1 MSLRSGQVKSHASVS
16 HGEAASDSD
25 GEQQPCTSLPQKRRR
40 RRTADTDDYV
50 YSQHSDPE
58 EKKLEKRRAKNRR
71 TARASRERKQAELQ
85 QMRSDLAARAD
96 EVKRLRDVIAAK
108 DRQIAQL
115 AAASSPDRG
124 ARPPSGGESTKR
136 GASES
141 AVLSAL
147 IYLVT
152 CVHTTSVAPLKTSS
166 PRCSTICSAPS
177 PTGDDVAAL
186 RHRLRVLFREL
197 PPDEQQPAYERMR
210 AVLGRNRRTEAA
222 REQLDQWLTTPEV
235 TDESGQ

>member
-16 HGEAASDSD
+16 HDEAASDSD

-40 RRTADTDDYV
+40 RRTADAEDYV

-85 QMRSDLAARAD
+85 QMKSDLVARTE
-96 EVKRLRDVIAAK
+96 EVKRLHDVIAEK

-115 AAASSPDRG
+115 AVASSPDRG
-124 ARPPSGGESTKR
+124 ARPPCGGESTKR

-152 CVHTTSVAPLKTSS
+152 CVHTKRTAPLKTPS
-166 PRCSTICSAPS
+166 PRCLTTFSATS
-177 PTGDDVAAL
+177 PTGDDVPAL
-186 RHRLRVLFREL
+186 RTRLRALFREL
-197 PPDEQQPAYERMR
+197 PRDEQQPVYDKMR
-210 AVLGRNRRTEAA
+210 AALGRNGRAEAA
-222 REQLDQWLTTPEV
+222 RDQLEEWLTTPEGSG
-235 TDESGQ
+235 ESGQ